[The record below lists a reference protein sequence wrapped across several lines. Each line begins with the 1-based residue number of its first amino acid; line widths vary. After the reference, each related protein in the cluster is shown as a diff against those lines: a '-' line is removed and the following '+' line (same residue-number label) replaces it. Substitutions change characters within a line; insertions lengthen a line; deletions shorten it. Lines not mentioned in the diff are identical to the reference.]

1 MPRLRPCL
9 FSGRLEGG
17 LTERARR
24 PLLLYGLIVAATI
37 ALAAAAL
44 VMAAAIVKLA
54 RVDAVAI
61 RDRVETNLRDAVGQQ
76 A

>member
-1 MPRLRPCL
+1 MTASMPT
-9 FSGRLEGG
+9 LEMSQPVVAAVLGVVVLG
-17 LTERARR
+17 ETLNT
-24 PLLLYGLIVAATI
+24 GVAATI

-44 VMAAAIVKLA
+44 VMAAAIVQLA

-61 RDRVETNLRDAVGQQ
+61 RDRVETNLRDAVGQP